1 MPLRRDFSDLLSQLA
16 SRRGL
21 FSPIGFESDR
31 RLAKAVAPSLV
42 AAAGGRLGAGARSRG
57 TVAAALAAATG
68 GVRSEQV
75 RGAFGLR
82 KEDVARAGALER
94 QEVATGGLVD
104 VATIGAGAVT
114 EKARIEAKA
123 AGDLLTRVEALEKT
137 TFPTGPATD
146 ETAALAGEADTP
158 AAKKAEKRRKALKE
172 HEAIL
177 GRYRE
182 RDIDD
187 MPF

>member
-1 MPLRRDFSDLLSQLA
+1 MPLGRDFADLLNQLQ

-21 FSPIGFESDR
+21 FSPLAFESDR

-42 AAAGGRLGAGARSRG
+42 AAAGGRLGAGARSKG
-57 TVAAALAAATG
+57 TVAAALAAAG
-68 GVRSEQV
+68 GGIRSEQI
-75 RGAFGLR
+75 RGAFGLK
-82 KEDVARAGALER
+82 KEDIARAGALER
-94 QEVATGGLVD
+94 QKVATEGLVD
-104 VATIGAGAVT
+104 VATIGAGAT
-114 EKARIEAKA
+114 TRKAEIEAKA
-123 AGDLLTRVEALEKT
+123 AGDLLTRIESLEKT
-137 TFPTGPATD
+137 IFPAAPATG

-158 AAKKAEKRRKALKE
+158 AERKAKKRREALKE